1 MPGEGNMKDIQI
13 VIIGGTGG
21 MGRLFADLFHQE
33 GYTVHVSGRTQGMD
47 IPTMAK
53 TCQVVIVSVPIE
65 ITVEIIG
72 KIGPLM
78 NKDALLMDL
87 TSFKTEP
94 VQAMLQSSP
103 SEIIGLHPLF
113 GPGVA
118 SVAGHTI
125 VLCPARTHGWL
136 PWLREIFKKRNATII
151 ETTPERHDDM
161 MALVQALNHLNSITM
176 GMILQEWG
184 EDLTALQSFATPI
197 FTTKLDIIREI
208 FTNNP
213 RLYADIITLNPH
225 IGKILDLYGRTLSE
239 VATMI
244 KTKDAGGLTELMEQK
259 SLWGS

>member
-1 MPGEGNMKDIQI
+1 MLGEGNMKDIQI
-13 VIIGGTGG
+13 GIIGGTGG
-21 MGRLFADLFHQE
+21 MGRIFADLFRQE
-33 GYTVHVSGRTQGMD
+33 GYAVHVAGRTQGLD
-47 IPTMAK
+47 IPTMAE
-53 TCQVVIVSVPIE
+53 TCQVVIVSVPID

-78 NKDALLMDL
+78 DKDALLMDL

-94 VQAMLQSSP
+94 VQAMLQSSR
-103 SEIIGLHPLF
+103 SEVIGLHPLF

-118 SVAGHTI
+118 SIAGHTI
-125 VLCPARTHGWL
+125 VLCPARAYGWL

-151 ETTPERHDDM
+151 ETTPERHDEL

-176 GMILQEWG
+176 GIVLQEWG
-184 EDLTALQSFATPI
+184 EGLTALQSFATPM
-197 FTTKLDIIREI
+197 FTTKLDIIKEI

-213 RLYADIITLNPH
+213 KLYADIITLNPH
-225 IGKILDLYGRTLSE
+225 IEKILDLYGRTLSE

-244 KTKDAGGLTELMEQK
+244 KTKDAVGLAGLMEKK